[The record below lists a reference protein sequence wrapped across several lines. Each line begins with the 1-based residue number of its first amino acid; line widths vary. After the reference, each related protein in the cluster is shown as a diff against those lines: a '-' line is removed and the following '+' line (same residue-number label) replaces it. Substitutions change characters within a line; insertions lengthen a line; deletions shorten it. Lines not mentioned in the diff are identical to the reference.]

1 MHNLLLLIVCF
12 VAGGL
17 LRGSGRLPSATPSVL
32 NGFIIH
38 VSLPAITLL
47 YIHDLTVSG
56 DVFFMAAMPW
66 LHFGLGAL
74 FFLLLGK
81 LLDLP
86 RATVGALLLTGGMGN
101 TSFLG
106 LPMIE
111 AFYGKEGLASGII
124 VDQLGSFMVL
134 STLGITVA
142 GIYSDGKPSPGDI
155 VKRIIFF
162 PPFIALVIA
171 FLLLGTDYPDW
182 FSAVLRRLGDTL
194 APLALFSVGYQLN
207 PVHFRGNG
215 LGLSLGL
222 GFKLFLAP
230 LLLYLL
236 YVHFLGLGGLPIK
249 VTLFEAAMPPMVT
262 AGIIATEHGINPRLA
277 NLMVAVGVV
286 LSFLT
291 LPLWWMVL

>member
-222 GFKLFLAP
+222 GFKLLLAP
-230 LLLYLL
+230 LFLYLF

-262 AGIIATEHGINPRLA
+262 AGIIATEHGINPPLA